1 MPDLLETRPEIR
13 EQEDS
18 IQMIR
23 YVSLILMVTACTR
36 EAPKPPAGQAQPAPT
51 PPAAVVP
58 PAAPA
63 AGAWVVTP
71 AGIGAVKFG
80 WTVAELN
87 AALGEQLKPTYEV
100 STECDYVRPA
110 SFPQG
115 VSLMVIKDT
124 VMRVD
129 VDTTGVPTGAGAGVG
144 DTEARV
150 LSLYGDRI
158 KVEPHKYTGPEGH
171 YLVVSPLND
180 PRFRI
185 IFETDGKVVLSYR
198 AGRVPAVEF
207 VEGCA

>member
-1 MPDLLETRPEIR
+1 
-13 EQEDS
+13 
-18 IQMIR
+18 
-23 YVSLILMVTACTR
+23 LILMLAACAGD
-36 EAPKPPAGQAQPAPT
+36 APKSPAGRAQPAPA
-51 PPAAVVP
+51 PPATAVPPAVP
-58 PAAPA
+58 PAA
-63 AGAWVVTP
+63 AWAVTP
-71 AGIGAVKFG
+71 AGIGSVKFG
-80 WTVAELN
+80 WSVAELN
-87 AALGEQLKPTYEV
+87 TALGEQLKPTYEV
-100 STECDYVRPA
+100 SSECDYLRPA

-158 KVEPHKYTGPEGH
+158 KVEPHKYTGPVGH
-171 YLVVSPLND
+171 YLVVSPLNA
-180 PRFRI
+180 PNFRI

-198 AGRVPAVEF
+198 AGRLPAVEF